1 MNQNHAVPQH
11 MGAAGGYDND
21 VFLDTSVDSFMT
33 LQTDDTIPASSHS
46 RHR

>member
-1 MNQNHAVPQH
+1 MNQNHAPLQH